1 MDDAKPPFFNDLD
14 ASCVHA
20 WRLLTR
26 AVPDRRSG
34 FHTPAISTIGLDGAP
49 SVRTVVLRHVDEAAR
64 IIRFHTDTRA
74 PKIAELTREPRIGAL
89 FYDFKSKL
97 QLRANGVARI
107 HAPGSALALECWER
121 SQEMSRVCY
130 AQTQAPRAVLSDPL
144 EGEAR
149 GSGGVEHFSV
159 VVIEVQKLEWLYL
172 HHEGHRRALFE
183 WRDGHCHKQWLAP

>member
-1 MDDAKPPFFNDLD
+1 MDEPKPPFFNDLD
-14 ASCVHA
+14 ASCIHA

-34 FHTPAISTIGLDGAP
+34 FHTPCITTIGLDGAP
-49 SVRTVVLRHVDEAAR
+49 CARTVVLRHVDEGSR
-64 IIRFHTDTRA
+64 LIRFHTDARA
-74 PKIAELTREPRIGAL
+74 PKIEELKREPRIGAL

-97 QLRANGVARI
+97 QLRANGVATI

-121 SQEMSRVCY
+121 SQEMSRLCY
-130 AQTQAPRAVLSDPL
+130 AQALAPRSLLQEPQ

-149 GSGGVEHFSV
+149 GSGGVEHFCV

-183 WRDGHCHKQWLAP
+183 WRDGSWHKQWLAP